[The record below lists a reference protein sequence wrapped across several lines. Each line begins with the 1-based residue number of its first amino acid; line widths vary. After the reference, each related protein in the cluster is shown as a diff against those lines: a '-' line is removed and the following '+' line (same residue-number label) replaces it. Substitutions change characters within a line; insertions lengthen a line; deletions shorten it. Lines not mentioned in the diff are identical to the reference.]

1 MEMAYAYKKG
11 VHLYKNLSGG
21 YKQKDL
27 IIINGRSNHGI
38 NPINRK
44 NDFLILVV

>member
-1 MEMAYAYKKG
+1 MAYAYKKG
-11 VHLYKNLSGG
+11 VHVYKNLSGG

-27 IIINGRSNHGI
+27 IIKGRSNHGI